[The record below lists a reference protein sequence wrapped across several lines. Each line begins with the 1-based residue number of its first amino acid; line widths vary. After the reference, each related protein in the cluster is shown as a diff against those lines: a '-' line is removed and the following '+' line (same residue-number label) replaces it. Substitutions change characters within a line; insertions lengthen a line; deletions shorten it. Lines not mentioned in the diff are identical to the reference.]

1 MQSRKKL
8 AEDLLDRYLSGNCTE
23 QERNLIERAY
33 SKHTLHNKFELGD
46 LDLSRIANESWHYIA
61 EQRSKPKT
69 IRIAVWP
76 KIAVAASLVLGIGLA
91 TYFYQSNDTAT
102 LSPQTE
108 EISVKQIVPGGN
120 KATLTLPDG
129 RIIDL
134 AADKS
139 GIMISANSI
148 SYADGSHVAQEEGKS
163 NDEPQ
168 NMTLSTPRG
177 GQYQVLL
184 SDGTKVWL
192 NAESTLK
199 YPNQFTNDQRTI
211 ELTGEAY
218 FEVSQDK
225 KRPFVVR
232 VGNEKIEVL
241 GTHFNAMYY
250 PEESVFKTT
259 LFEGSVKVSN
269 ASRARVLTPG
279 QQLQVVDGMMRLSP
293 NVDLEEAIAWK
304 NGYFKFDENLESILT
319 KLSRWYDFEIVYK
332 SKPDA
337 TMTFTGKISRNRDIK
352 EILEILEPSV
362 NVHFKIEG
370 RSVTVMK

>member
-46 LDLSRIANESWHYIA
+46 LDLSRIANESWHYIG

-269 ASRARVLTPG
+269 ASRARVLIPG